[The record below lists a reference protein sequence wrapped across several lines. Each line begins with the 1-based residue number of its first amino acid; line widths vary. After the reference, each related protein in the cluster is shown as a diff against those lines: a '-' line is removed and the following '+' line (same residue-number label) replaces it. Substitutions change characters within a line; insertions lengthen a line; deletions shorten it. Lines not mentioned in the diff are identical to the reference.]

1 MKSTFNTLTKTHT
14 SARNRANAVTVQ
26 WDLRFLL
33 IKSQEKGRNNGQG
46 ATQGVPL
53 RMLSVLREKQ
63 CSLKKPSYY
72 RSVAYRG

>member
-1 MKSTFNTLTKTHT
+1 MHL
-14 SARNRANAVTVQ
+14 

-46 ATQGVPL
+46 ATQGVRL

-63 CSLKKPSYY
+63 CTLNKPSYY

>member
-1 MKSTFNTLTKTHT
+1 MISTVNSLTKTHT
-14 SARNRANAVTVQ
+14 SARNRANAVTVGI
-26 WDLRFLL
+26 LRFLL

-63 CSLKKPSYY
+63 CSLNKPSYY